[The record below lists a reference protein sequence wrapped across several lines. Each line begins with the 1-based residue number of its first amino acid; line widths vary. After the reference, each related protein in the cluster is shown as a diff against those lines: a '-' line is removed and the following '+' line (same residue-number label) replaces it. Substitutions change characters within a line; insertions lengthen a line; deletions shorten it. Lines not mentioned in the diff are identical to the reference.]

1 MTESDPRTEQL
12 QRELDYLR
20 RELNTL
26 GTRYRRLEA
35 QSAENFRE
43 SMRSRTLARLVWEI
57 FLATRSATPDELAQS
72 TLTIIGE
79 NMICDRVALL
89 KECSADTGCFKLCKL
104 VGLGQDQAPPAT
116 LKIQR
121 PPEFMLTRGDQ
132 GRLESAAA
140 AVRSYLGTPYIL
152 WTYDRASGY
161 ALIAGNF
168 QETNVHRPFEESDR
182 DLLDRALALYV
193 DLVGRHREAEAG
205 DDAPPPPAGADEF
218 LLTTNGPGLQ
228 EADIKRHLRD
238 GGRILK
244 VVVVEKVEDD
254 VRIFTPFFATSWR
267 PGYSIL
273 RTWKG
278 KADKTYKDLSILVSF
293 VRATCHYDGPVTVY
307 SEAAPEVRSL
317 VR

>member
-1 MTESDPRTEQL
+1 MTDSDPRIDQL

-26 GTRYRRLEA
+26 GTRYRRLEV

-43 SMRSRTLARLVWEI
+43 SLRSRTLARLVWEI
-57 FLATRSATPDELAQS
+57 YLATRSATPEAMAQS

-89 KECSADTGCFKLCKL
+89 KECSPGTGRFKLCNL
-104 VGLGQDQAPPAT
+104 VGLSQDQPPAAT
-116 LKIQR
+116 LTLHR
-121 PPEFMLTRGDQ
+121 PPEMIFTRGDQ
-132 GRLESAAA
+132 GRLDSAAA
-140 AVRSYLGTPYIL
+140 AVTSYLGTPYVL
-152 WTYDRASGY
+152 WTYDRASGC
-161 ALIAGNF
+161 ALVVGNY

-182 DLLDRALALYV
+182 DLLDRALALYL
-193 DLVGRHREAEAG
+193 DLAGRQRDAEPDG
-205 DDAPPPPAGADEF
+205 DAAPAAGADEF
-218 LLTTNGPGLQ
+218 VPATRGPGLQ

-238 GGRILK
+238 GGRVLK
-244 VVVVEKVEDD
+244 VVVVERVEEG
-254 VRIFTPFFATSWR
+254 VREFTAYFATTWR

-278 KADKTYKDLSILVSF
+278 KADKTYKDLSILVGF
-293 VRATCHYDGPVTVY
+293 VRATCRYDGPVTVY
-307 SEAAPEVRSL
+307 SETAPEVRNL